1 MEGST
6 HQLID
11 IQDIKENIAILK
23 SGGLRMVLM
32 VSSINFALKSP
43 DEQQAVINRFQD
55 FINSLD
61 YTMQIVMQ
69 SRQLDI
75 SEYISFLKDQAEKQ
89 TNELLK
95 IQTSE
100 YAGFIEELI
109 KLSNIMSKYFY
120 VVVPLGVSLINLK
133 SGGGFFS
140 KLFSK
145 SSTTPIN
152 QRDLD
157 FEAKK
162 NELLG
167 RVNQITTLLGTMGL
181 RVIPL
186 EREQLIELLYTSYNP
201 GIYLKQKN
209 LEQLIAT
216 GDEAKK
222 TEE

>member
-11 IQDIKENIAILK
+11 VQDIKENIAILK

-61 YTMQIVMQ
+61 YTVQIVMQ

-75 SEYISFLKDQAEKQ
+75 SEYMSFLKDQAEKQ

-95 IQTSE
+95 IQTTE

-120 VVVPLGVSLINLK
+120 VVVPLGVAMIDLT
-133 SGGGFFS
+133 SGGGFFW
-140 KLFSK
+140 
-145 SSTTPIN
+145 
-152 QRDLD
+152 
-157 FEAKK
+157 
-162 NELLG
+162 
-167 RVNQITTLLGTMGL
+167 
-181 RVIPL
+181 
-186 EREQLIELLYTSYNP
+186 
-201 GIYLKQKN
+201 
-209 LEQLIAT
+209 
-216 GDEAKK
+216 K
-222 TEE
+222 TFF

>member
-11 IQDIKENIAILK
+11 IQDIKENIAVLK
-23 SGGLRMVLM
+23 GGSLRMVLM
-32 VSSINFALKSP
+32 VSSINFALKSA

-61 YTMQIVMQ
+61 YTVQIVMQ

-95 IQTSE
+95 IQTTE

-120 VVVPLGVSLINLK
+120 VVVPLGVAMIDLT
-133 SGGGFFS
+133 SGGGFFG

-145 SSTTPIN
+145 SSAAPTN

-162 NELLG
+162 NQLLQ
-167 RVNQITTLLGTMGL
+167 RVNQVGTLLGAMGL

-186 EREQLIELLYTSYNP
+186 EREQLIELFYTSYNP
-201 GIYLKQKN
+201 GVVLKQKN

-222 TEE
+222 TE